1 VDRAVQVG
9 TASNAGAAP
18 VDGASEA
25 NGRWPSFLLPADGPP
40 FWPAETLL
48 KNVEGGWAAEGA
60 TRGPTPSQVSRLRR
74 PPR

>member
-1 VDRAVQVG
+1 MDRAVQAG

-40 FWPAETLL
+40 VWSAETLL

-60 TRGPTPSQVSRLRR
+60 SRGPKPSRTSRLR
-74 PPR
+74 